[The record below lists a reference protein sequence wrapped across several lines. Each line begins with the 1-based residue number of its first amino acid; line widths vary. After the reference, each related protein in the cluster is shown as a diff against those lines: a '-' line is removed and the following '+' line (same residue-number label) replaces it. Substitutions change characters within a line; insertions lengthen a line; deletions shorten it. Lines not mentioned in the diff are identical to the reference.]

1 MQLLLKID
9 MKIKLV
15 ILFLF
20 SIVFCHAQ
28 SVGVRA
34 GLNFSKFNGPLE
46 AGEQFNISNGF
57 HFGINYGYKFTNK
70 FMVRTEIQY
79 SQNGTKYEYDGPG
92 HYLIFMQNG
101 REVLEKGTNTT
112 ILDISNGY
120 INLPV
125 VAAYQLLPKIEIFGG
140 VNFNFLI
147 NPIGRGN
154 MRFESAT
161 RPNQIVFRQTLDYR
175 FYQDEARGVPQ
186 SFGLAF
192 QRAIKIIVDDEI
204 VDLPKSVGAYYQYSG
219 KEQSFIRPFDAQ
231 LSAGLNYFINRGFFI
246 GGKIN
251 YGLLD
256 VTSNK
261 VDRSVSILNSD
272 NSFVLKKDYDRN
284 LALEVSVGFRF

>member
-1 MQLLLKID
+1 
-9 MKIKLV
+9 MKIKLI
-15 ILFLF
+15 ILFFLGG
-20 SIVFCHAQ
+20 VYCQAQ

-34 GLNFSKFNGPLE
+34 GLNFSKFQGPLE
-46 AGEQFNISNGF
+46 AAEQFNISNGF

-70 FMVRTEIQY
+70 FMVRAEIQY

-92 HYLIFMQNG
+92 HYLIFKENG
-101 REVLEKGTNTT
+101 TEVLEKGTNTT
-112 ILDISNGY
+112 ILDISTGY

-140 VNFNFLI
+140 LNLNILI

-154 MRFESAT
+154 LRFESAT

-175 FYQDEARGVPQ
+175 YYQNEARGVPQ
-186 SFGLAF
+186 SFGFGF
-192 QRAIKIIVDDEI
+192 QRPIGIIVDDER
-204 VDLPKSVGAYYQYSG
+204 VSLPKSVGAYYQYSG
-219 KEQSFIRPFDAQ
+219 KEESFIRPFDVQ
-231 LSAGLNYFINRGFFI
+231 LSAGMNYFINRGFFI

-256 VTSNK
+256 VTSDK
-261 VDRSVSILNSD
+261 MDRSVSMLNPD

-284 LALEVSVGFRF
+284 LVLEVSVGFRF